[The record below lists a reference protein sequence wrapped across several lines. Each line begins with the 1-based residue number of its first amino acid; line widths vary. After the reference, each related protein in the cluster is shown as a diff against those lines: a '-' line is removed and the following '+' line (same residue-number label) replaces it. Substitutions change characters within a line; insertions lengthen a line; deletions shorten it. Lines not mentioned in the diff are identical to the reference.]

1 MEYVR
6 FVSKRG
12 TVAGFRLLEG
22 DRAHRAHICVSIGTS
37 SGMNLESQRRLLKA
51 ILRANAR

>member
-12 TVAGFRLLEG
+12 TVAGFRSWKG
-22 DRAHRAHICVSIGTS
+22 DRPHRAHICVRIHTS
-37 SGMNLESQRRLLKA
+37 SGMNLESQHRLLTA
-51 ILRANAR
+51 IVRVNAR